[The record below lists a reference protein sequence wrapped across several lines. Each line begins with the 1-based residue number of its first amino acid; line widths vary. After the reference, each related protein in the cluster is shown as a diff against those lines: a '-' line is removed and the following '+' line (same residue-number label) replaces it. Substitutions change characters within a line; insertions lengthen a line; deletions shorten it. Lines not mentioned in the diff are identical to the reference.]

1 MKLPE
6 KIGNVKLDYRWY
18 KGEDSYSDGDVENE
32 LLDIVKK
39 GINEQAL
46 AADTRW
52 PIVYHLTPMRQN
64 LLSWYPFDKNASLLE
79 IGMGCGAITGAF
91 ADKVKSVDGIE
102 LSSRRAQIAAWR
114 NKDFDNITIHVGN
127 LNDIQ
132 LDKKF
137 DYVTL
142 IGVLEYAGSFTEGNT
157 PYLTFLN
164 NCKQYLKEGGS
175 LIIAIENRLGMK
187 YFSGAAEDHI
197 AGERFRGITNYQGID
212 YVRTFS
218 KPALEKLLKEA
229 GLCNIEWYY
238 PHPDYKIPTEIFT
251 DETDFEQYGFRFG
264 IDSYDLDRHEYF
276 DELSA
281 LKSVAMEGLI
291 GIFANSFL
299 VFARR

>member
-1 MKLPE
+1 MKLSE
-6 KIGNVKLDYRWY
+6 QIGNVKLDYRWY
-18 KGEDSYSDGDVENE
+18 QGEDNYSDGDVENE
-32 LLDIVKK
+32 LLGIVKQ
-39 GINEQAL
+39 GISDQAL
-46 AADTRW
+46 ATDTRW

-64 LLSWYPFDKNASLLE
+64 LLNWYPFNKNDSVLE
-79 IGMGCGAITGAF
+79 IGMGCGAVTGSF

-114 NKDFDNITIHVGN
+114 NKEFDNITIHVGN

-142 IGVLEYAGSFTEGNT
+142 IGVLEYAGSFTEGDT
-157 PYLTFLN
+157 PYLTFLK
-164 NCKQYLKEGGS
+164 NCKEYLKENGA

-187 YFSGAAEDHI
+187 YFSGAAEDHL
-197 AGERFRGITNYQGID
+197 GGTRFSGITNYQGID

-229 GLCNIEWYY
+229 GLENLEWYY

-251 DETDFEQYGFRFG
+251 DKTDFKQFGFRHD
-264 IDSYDLDRHEYF
+264 IESYDLDRHEYF
-276 DELSA
+276 DERIA
-281 LKSVAMEGLI
+281 LESVAQEGLI
-291 GIFANSFL
+291 GVFANSFL